1 MLGKTE
7 GRRRRGRHRMRR
19 LDGITDSMDMS
30 LSKLWE
36 MVKDREAWRAAVHTV
51 AKSRTRP
58 SDCTTTKAQCLSN
71 VGCTPRGKSSVQLV
85 LSFTEQYIL
94 ISSTCSPSFTKSPS
108 CLNIASL
115 WVKRPGMK
123 KIITEFTIQYHH
135 PSENGRLLASHLN
148 SGMLSFLLL
157 KTRWLDL
164 HELSSNHKIPGFQH
178 WHSHHSLILAHPCL
192 QLLLVC
198 TSFWKHI
205 TLSPFPTPPSPST
218 STFRPGSW
226 WALSLSFLPK
236 ENAGKGTIHSM
247 LASPYYQAC
256 LHNYMEEST
265 DRNYKGC

>member
-1 MLGKTE
+1 MASLTQWTWVWASSGRWWRTGRPGVLQSTQRQRVRHGQVTE
-7 GRRRRGRHRMRR
+7 RQQRHSVS
-19 LDGITDSMDMS
+19 ITQ
-30 LSKLWE
+30 
-36 MVKDREAWRAAVHTV
+36 AA
-51 AKSRTRP
+51 
-58 SDCTTTKAQCLSN
+58 L
-71 VGCTPRGKSSVQLV
+71 PRGKSRVHLV

-94 ISSTCSPSFTKSPS
+94 ISSTGSQSFTKSPS
-108 CLNIASL
+108 FLNIASL
-115 WVKRPGMK
+115 WVKRRGMK

-135 PSENGRLLASHLN
+135 PSENGWLLASHLN
-148 SGMLSFLLL
+148 CGMFSFLLL

-164 HELSSNHKIPGFQH
+164 HELSSNYKIPGVQH

-205 TLSPFPTPPSPST
+205 TVSPFPTPRSPST

-236 ENAGKGTIHSM
+236 ENAGKGMIHSM

-265 DRNYKGC
+265 DRNCKGC